1 MVAPAPSRARA
12 PLPVSARFVKMVVS
26 WWMATK
32 MSVAC
37 ADLAAILLTPMAVAL
52 EPLIVFALL
61 VLTWQAVRPL
71 LPVLLLLTASAQVV
85 LLVLSWWRV
94 LWILAMIVK
103 FAALR
108 LTTTEAVRA
117 RTTASVL
124 HVPALQIV

>member
-1 MVAPAPSRARA
+1 
-12 PLPVSARFVKMVVS
+12 
-26 WWMATK
+26 
-32 MSVAC
+32 
-37 ADLAAILLTPMAVAL
+37 MAVAL

-61 VLTWQAVRPL
+61 VLTWQAVHPL

-108 LTTTEAVRA
+108 PTIPEDVLEPLIEFAPLAVILLA
-117 RTTASVL
+117 VQHCLAVAQLPIPSVL
-124 HVPALQIV
+124 PA

>member
-1 MVAPAPSRARA
+1 
-12 PLPVSARFVKMVVS
+12 
-26 WWMATK
+26 MATK
-32 MSVAC
+32 MCAAC
-37 ADLAAILLTPMAVAL
+37 ADPAAILLTPMAGAL

-71 LPVLLLLTASAQVV
+71 LPVLLLLTASAQDV

-94 LWILAMIVK
+94 LWMLATIVK

-124 HVPALQIV
+124 HVLVLLIA